1 MRSVLPATF
10 LSRANRPF
18 AALGA
23 VFSALLLLF
32 LAAHVANCS
41 LPSHHESV
49 ARIARSAERAID
61 AGAVRAV
68 SHVVV
73 AADGSGNG
81 KQIAEL
87 QAALPALV
95 VRPTVLVE
103 TTAIPA
109 LAGNARNTALAHR
122 KITVLLI

>member
-1 MRSVLPATF
+1 MRPLLPATL

-41 LPSHHESV
+41 LPSHHDGV
-49 ARIARSAERAID
+49 ARIVRSAERAID

-68 SHVVV
+68 SQVTV
-73 AADGSGNG
+73 AADGNG
-81 KQIAEL
+81 TGKHVAEIPSIL
-87 QAALPALV
+87 QSPNVQPAV
-95 VRPTVLVE
+95 VVE
-103 TTAIPA
+103 TTAAPA
-109 LAGNARNTALAHR
+109 LALNERNTALAHR
-122 KITVLLI
+122 RITVLLI